1 MKPRVGHIQ
10 FLNSLPLYH
19 CLVQNQVV
27 LNIDLFKDSPKALC
41 RRLLADELDISP
53 VPAIEYARHAG
64 ELLLLPD
71 LTISSDGK
79 VMSILLISKVP
90 IEQLDEKTVA
100 MTNTSATSQ
109 LLTRIILEKK
119 YGLRPAYF
127 ECPPDLGQ
135 MFREAQA
142 ALLIGDDA
150 LRALQTP
157 SGYYL
162 YDLGEEW
169 SAFTGEKMV
178 YAVWCVRRDYA
189 ARHPENVRKVI
200 RAFQHSMEMSKKH
213 VDHIA
218 EEAARWD
225 VFSTEFLKD
234 YFTGLKF
241 EFGPEYQ
248 QGFLTYLRKARQLG
262 AIDDVPELFFHK
274 CIGQGGPNEKNDS
287 TDHGPLLFSGET
299 QW

>member
-41 RRLLADELDISP
+41 HRLLADEPDI
-53 VPAIEYARHAG
+53 
-64 ELLLLPD
+64 
-71 LTISSDGK
+71 
-79 VMSILLISKVP
+79 
-90 IEQLDEKTVA
+90 
-100 MTNTSATSQ
+100 
-109 LLTRIILEKK
+109 
-119 YGLRPAYF
+119 
-127 ECPPDLGQ
+127 
-135 MFREAQA
+135 
-142 ALLIGDDA
+142 
-150 LRALQTP
+150 
-157 SGYYL
+157 
-162 YDLGEEW
+162 
-169 SAFTGEKMV
+169 
-178 YAVWCVRRDYA
+178 
-189 ARHPENVRKVI
+189 
-200 RAFQHSMEMSKKH
+200 
-213 VDHIA
+213 
-218 EEAARWD
+218 
-225 VFSTEFLKD
+225 STEFLKD